1 MPKAKNL
8 KYCRK
13 KAGLTQQKLADALG
27 ISVVTVNNWESRR
40 HAIPA
45 PSSKKLADFF
55 GIDYETFCSKDL
67 ELKDTGDKI
76 KRHAITDNE
85 VKMLMM
91 FRKLPDDLKQL
102 IRHVIVSHHRKGR

>member
-13 KAGLTQQKLADALG
+13 KAGMTQKKLAESLG
-27 ISVVTVNNWESRR
+27 ISTVTVNNWESRR

-55 GIDYETFCSKDL
+55 GVDYETFCSKDL
-67 ELKDTGDKI
+67 EHEDAGDRI
-76 KRHAITDNE
+76 KNHIITDE
-85 VKMLMM
+85 ELQMIIS
-91 FRKLPDDLKQL
+91 FRLLPDDLKQMV
-102 IRHVIVSHHRKGR
+102 RHVVLSYQERID